1 MKKLSLLAALALLL
15 AACGGPP
22 PHPGALAGTVNTD
35 GSTSMADVMAVLQET
50 FRELEPGVTVNF
62 SGTGSGAGVEAVLTG
77 AADIGLSSRP
87 LKEAETAQG
96 AVAHVVALDGVA
108 VVVNPANPVSGLRLD
123 QLAGVFTGRIVNW
136 SALGGLDAPI
146 AVYGRE
152 AGSGTRGAF
161 EELLGVTDR
170 CAYTNEYGSSGDVVG
185 NVSSNPNAIGY
196 TSLAAVGDAVSA
208 LTVDGAACT
217 EETVRNGTYPIQRPF
232 LMVTREGV
240 PLSAAA
246 QAFLDY
252 ARSGAVSAYITRAG
266 AVAPPR
272 S

>member
-1 MKKLSLLAALALLL
+1 MKKLSLLLAALALPLL
-15 AACGGPP
+15 AACGGEAPA
-22 PHPGALAGTVNTD
+22 GLTGTVNTD

-50 FRELEPGVTVNF
+50 FRAVEPGVTVNF
-62 SGTGSGAGVEAVLTG
+62 SGTGSGAGIEAVLTG

-87 LKEAETAQG
+87 LKDAESAQG
-96 AVAHVVALDGVA
+96 ALAHVVALDGVA
-108 VVVNPANPVSGLRLD
+108 VVVNPANPVSGLTLD

-136 SALGGLDAPI
+136 SALGGPDAPI

-185 NVSSNPNAIGY
+185 NVASNPNAIGY
-196 TSLAAVGDAVSA
+196 TSLASVGDAVSA
-208 LTVDGAACT
+208 LTVDGEACT
-217 EETVRNGTYPIQRPF
+217 EETVRSGTYPIQRPF

-252 ARSGAVSAYITRAG
+252 ARGGAAAAYIARAG
-266 AVAPPR
+266 AVAP
-272 S
+272 